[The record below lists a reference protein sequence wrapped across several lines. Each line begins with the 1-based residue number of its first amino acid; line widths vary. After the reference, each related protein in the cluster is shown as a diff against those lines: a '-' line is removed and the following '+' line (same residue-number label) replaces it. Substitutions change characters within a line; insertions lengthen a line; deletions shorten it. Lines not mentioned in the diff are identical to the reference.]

1 MGSAK
6 RILARSD
13 NYIVSHRYET
23 VVLERP
29 ARLPVVIGDHYG
41 DPVAAVIDWDEKWC
55 ITVGCGLVLYWLREP
70 FWDYEYH
77 RNTSQW
83 YELHRYPPEE
93 WWIETIYQV
102 DNDTVRFVTDP
113 WGDNPGLYELRTENP
128 PIIKLIAR
136 LVPDDEGV

>member
-41 DPVAAVIDWDEKWC
+41 DPVAAVIDWDEKC
-55 ITVGCGLVLYWLREP
+55 IVSMKSG
-70 FWDYEYH
+70 
-77 RNTSQW
+77 
-83 YELHRYPPEE
+83 
-93 WWIETIYQV
+93 
-102 DNDTVRFVTDP
+102 
-113 WGDNPGLYELRTENP
+113 
-128 PIIKLIAR
+128 
-136 LVPDDEGV
+136 